1 MYQKFLSNSIKLLI
15 LFLLLLVPS
24 KILALEPTSEFYV
37 NDYANVL
44 SKETEEEIVDY
55 SKSLY
60 EKTSAQIVVVTV
72 DTVGDSDIESY
83 ATDLFRSFGI
93 GDKDKNNGLLILLAV
108 NDRKSRIEVGY
119 GLEEVLNDSKTGRFQ
134 DNYMI
139 PYYKEDDWDKGI
151 LNGYKVFYK
160 ELCNYYDIST
170 DVVAT
175 NTYSSN
181 RDNSNVYNAPFL
193 IINSVASI
201 ILFLMLNKSRN
212 AKFSKNLPKYVI
224 VEILLFII
232 MFIMNKIFKIKM
244 LELSWAYLWFLIIN
258 FLLTITKG
266 KILYFIAI
274 SNRSSGS
281 SSSSS
286 RSFGGG
292 GSSGGGGSTRGF

>member
-134 DNYMI
+134 DDYMI

-151 LNGYKVFYK
+151 LNGYKAFYK

-181 RDNSNVYNAPFL
+181 RDNSNVYNAP
-193 IINSVASI
+193 
-201 ILFLMLNKSRN
+201 
-212 AKFSKNLPKYVI
+212 
-224 VEILLFII
+224 
-232 MFIMNKIFKIKM
+232 
-244 LELSWAYLWFLIIN
+244 FLIIN